1 MRVFFHLVDGSDS
14 ILDREG
20 VEVDGPSD
28 IREAVVRDVGELFRE
43 FSAEDRHGWR
53 LHVTDEAGS
62 LLLAIPLDGG
72 AH

>member
-1 MRVFFHLVDGSDS
+1 MRVYFHLVDGSDS

-20 VEVDGPSD
+20 VEVDTPND
-28 IREAVVRDVGELFRE
+28 IREAVVRDVSELFRE

-62 LLLAIPLDGG
+62 LLLAIALDGR